1 MSPENWKERISHIVL
16 AIEEI
21 QSFTHGMDF
30 KADKSNHKYIELG
43 GSNKFVTFKL
53 WYKSHATGDEKF
65 IKIQFNAA

>member
-30 KADKSNHKYIELG
+30 EAVDKDDKTMRCNWGYE
-43 GSNKFVTFKL
+43 
-53 WYKSHATGDEKF
+53 
-65 IKIQFNAA
+65 IK